1 MRHRGLFHGTDPYT
15 DSRQGSN
22 ARWHA
27 LFRRT
32 RAKFHGKKRH
42 CKNKEGIR
50 IETTCAVYQSNS
62 RWRMVQG
69 AVREAKT
76 KHATAHTIATEK
88 QGDEIINN

>member
-1 MRHRGLFHGTDPYT
+1 MARFIPKNTGEV
-15 DSRQGSN
+15 SRQETS
-22 ARWHA
+22 
-27 LFRRT
+27 LQ
-32 RAKFHGKKRH
+32 
-42 CKNKEGIR
+42 NKAGIR